1 MEVTGRIIV
10 DIPMVEGVSKAG
22 NPWKKKEWVLE
33 TINTPYP
40 RKVKFHLFGDRA
52 DNVHIEVGKVYT
64 VTFEIDSR
72 EFNGRWYTDIAG
84 LSAYEVPEGNVAPAP
99 QQVFQQ
105 PQPFQQPQQPFQQ
118 ATPGAMPGAMPDFT
132 NSGDESD
139 LPF

>member
-72 EFNGRWYTDIAG
+72 EFNGRWYTDIRAWR
-84 LSAYEVPEGNVAPAP
+84 LQPKQTEAPAAAP
-99 QQVFQQ
+99 
-105 PQPFQQPQQPFQQ
+105 
-118 ATPGAMPGAMPDFT
+118 AMPDLPPIAAEPSYAT
-132 NSGDESD
+132 APMAEVDD